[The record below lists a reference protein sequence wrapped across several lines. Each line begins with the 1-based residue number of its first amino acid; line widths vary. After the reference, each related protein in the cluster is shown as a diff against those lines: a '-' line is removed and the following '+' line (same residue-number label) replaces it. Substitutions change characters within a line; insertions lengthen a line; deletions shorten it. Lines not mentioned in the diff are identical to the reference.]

1 MTEISDELTGQPFSQ
16 NIRVYVNV
24 KTDAFCTDLIFPFGI
39 PANGVISVFVGD
51 FSASYS
57 RECCEHPEAAEKVI
71 NQKLVVMC
79 RPHQGKPTCVPVP
92 CPMSSEGDD
101 VTGESNET
109 TVPAQDFMEPVWKE
123 AKSTNDRLTVSA
135 AHLRVP
141 GTELE
146 ENEENDGSFEMDIEE
161 FTDSSPVSSVGDANA
176 LVSRSE
182 CPDDTELPHII
193 DVTAPAFHL
202 FSSSEEPDD
211 DSPCLKQRKL
221 RRRGGDAA
229 VSSSVQS
236 SICKPLSDYEVD
248 EFVCAVCNKSFPTR
262 PRCQRHVWSHLHPA
276 DSILKSF
283 KCPACIKAFSSRW
296 ALRFHYKAKHLGR
309 KHVCSHCDVGFD
321 TSTALSLHV
330 RRMHTVC
337 LCVYT
342 CEYCL
347 HMFERR
353 SAYNMH
359 VASKHEDGTVT
370 MLSSFPEVELR
381 CSHCPSFITSSDLV
395 LTRHLQ
401 SMHPDVE
408 AFGCRMCSLVFQEQR
423 EREEHEQTVHTVKLN
438 RLGSQCIYFCR
449 ICDKAITTLSGLACH
464 LRVHL
469 GQREK
474 LFLCPTCGAQ
484 LATATTLRIHMMLHE
499 ESPWLQ
505 CPHCPRQFH
514 LRIYLRKH
522 LRRAHNAHLR
532 RTCSHCG
539 KKFVTTKEVC
549 RHLATV
555 HISDLSQDEM
565 ALLSKLKKYSCELC
579 PFETYSNKGLHT
591 HMSNHPEARWLKCS
605 RCPYYYPTEAE
616 LLAHEARSHK
626 TAPCKRPCPLCP
638 RIFYSK
644 ALFDEHTKL
653 HADGNGLKCLHCDKV
668 FRTIPQLER
677 HTERHDPTLTQ
688 RCGDCGRT
696 FSSIQSLQV
705 HQHSVHK
712 KRKRLQSPS
721 LQSCR
726 TDHRCPHCQQQFQC
740 ASGLQAHKVYKHD
753 YVDTP
758 SGSKLPCPL
767 CGRMC
772 SSEVAMSVH
781 LRIHLNERPYVCE
794 LCDKKFIS
802 FAAAKAHS
810 ARHLTMHN
818 FECSQC
824 GKQLFQRSKLDEH
837 IQLAHSVSLGT
848 ELSVTPNAGQL
859 EVIEEEAVVEMLD
872 HSASDAHSSM
882 PQPCHE
888 NLHASLAVHT
898 PQ

>member
-229 VSSSVQS
+229 VSSSVQLPAKARQVLTS
-236 SICKPLSDYEVD
+236 QVFICRVTLPASICKPLSDYEVD

-696 FSSIQSLQV
+696 FSSIQSLQGICG
-705 HQHSVHK
+705 H
-712 KRKRLQSPS
+712 RLMCLACSPS
-721 LQSCR
+721 
-726 TDHRCPHCQQQFQC
+726 
-740 ASGLQAHKVYKHD
+740 Y
-753 YVDTP
+753 
-758 SGSKLPCPL
+758 
-767 CGRMC
+767 
-772 SSEVAMSVH
+772 
-781 LRIHLNERPYVCE
+781 
-794 LCDKKFIS
+794 
-802 FAAAKAHS
+802 
-810 ARHLTMHN
+810 
-818 FECSQC
+818 
-824 GKQLFQRSKLDEH
+824 
-837 IQLAHSVSLGT
+837 
-848 ELSVTPNAGQL
+848 
-859 EVIEEEAVVEMLD
+859 
-872 HSASDAHSSM
+872 
-882 PQPCHE
+882 
-888 NLHASLAVHT
+888 
-898 PQ
+898 